1 MLINHVHIF
10 THTLLTC
17 VDWGPSFQR
26 FAILMALIC
35 FVTPF
40 FGVGEPGDVATFI
53 AFFSTCC
60 NGFLSSVSDSE
71 SELISLALDVFITA
85 FITFFVILGDFFI
98 TFMATIDSQRVDM
111 LTVWQKDIT
120 WAQAACTG
128 SYGVCVCV
136 WIGDGNMYMQLR
148 SHMISYGNWRS
159 VHHNGNWSYA
169 SYVLTEV
176 MHTTHLWNNNT
187 GWSYQ
192 TLQICISLRKSHVLF
207 SKSMSSQWLISNEHF
222 MATST

>member
-1 MLINHVHIF
+1 MCCTTRWDTMLINHVHIF

-53 AFFSTCC
+53 AFFNTCC

-71 SELISLALDVFITA
+71 SELISNLALDVFITA
-85 FITFFVILGDFFI
+85 FITFFVALGDFFI

-136 WIGDGNMYMQLR
+136 DRWWK
-148 SHMISYGNWRS
+148 H
-159 VHHNGNWSYA
+159 VHA
-169 SYVLTEV
+169 AEV
-176 MHTTHLWNNNT
+176 TYDIIW
-187 GWSYQ
+187 
-192 TLQICISLRKSHVLF
+192 
-207 SKSMSSQWLISNEHF
+207 
-222 MATST
+222 